1 MNQTVSLVTK
11 DATLDDLSMGD
22 YRDIFDELR
31 PIDPKTGNR
40 LSLDKFIAS
49 IKSQW
54 SKALW
59 GRYDNGEPVLNRSMR
74 SELRVGVG
82 LPPLPLTIEQATAQA
97 SPDASVW
104 KVGEGT
110 PEHVIMV
117 GNEQITLHVNSG
129 VSVVHPERHVTKV
142 TVGQVQREYTARP
155 YVSKTQKARF
165 LALPVRSWSE
175 VIDVGLAAME
185 NESEVNP
192 YLLIGAE
199 LERTEKATW

>member
-1 MNQTVSLVTK
+1 MNQTVTLVTR
-11 DATLDDLSMGD
+11 DATLDDLSLSD

-82 LPPLPLTIEQATAQA
+82 LSPLPLTIEQATAQA

-104 KVGEGT
+104 RVGAGV

-117 GNEQITLHVNSG
+117 GSEPVTLHVNSG
-129 VSVVHPERHVTKV
+129 VTVAVPQAHVTTV
-142 TVGQVQREYTARP
+142 TVGQVRRKYRVRP
-155 YVSKTQKARF
+155 WVSESQERRF
-165 LALPVRSWSE
+165 LALPVGLTWGD
-175 VIDVGLAAME
+175 VIDDGLA
-185 NESEVNP
+185 V
-192 YLLIGAE
+192 
-199 LERTEKATW
+199 LEGKGE